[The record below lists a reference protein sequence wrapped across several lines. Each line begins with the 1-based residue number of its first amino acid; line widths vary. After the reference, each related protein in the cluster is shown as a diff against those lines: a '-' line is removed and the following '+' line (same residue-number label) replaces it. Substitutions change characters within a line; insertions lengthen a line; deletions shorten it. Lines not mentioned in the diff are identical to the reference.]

1 MQYKAVARLFWT
13 RGGEGAR
20 GALSRVPKTRA
31 LWGGVGG
38 GGWCWRIFKF
48 GCSETLFSALFMRCV
63 SEKSTSNK
71 CEKAGVFS
79 AYKCLFPRSC

>member
-38 GGWCWRIFKF
+38 GGGGGGGVLENFQIWMLRNAIF
-48 GCSETLFSALFMRCV
+48 
-63 SEKSTSNK
+63 STFH
-71 CEKAGVFS
+71 EM
-79 AYKCLFPRSC
+79 CLRKVDLE